1 MLNQNKLQE
10 IKQVCT
16 NKFLIPFEGYAKKL
30 PNGDC
35 TAYPDP
41 GPTGLPVTI
50 GYGSTYDDKG
60 VPVKMGDIWTHEKS
74 LYVKSKVLDKFI
86 IILQK
91 YSPKLFDEPVNRV
104 AAVLSWLY
112 NLGEGNY
119 AKSTFRKRID
129 EKKWLDASKECIKWN
144 KAGKAGKL
152 VVLKGLTTRRKL
164 EADNILNP

>member
-1 MLNQNKLQE
+1 MDQTKLDQ

-16 NKFLIPFEGYAKKL
+16 SKFLIPSEGYAKKL

-35 TAYPDP
+35 AAYPDP
-41 GPTGLPVTI
+41 GPTGLPITI

-60 VPVKMGDIWTHEKS
+60 VPVKLGDVWTHDKAV
-74 LYVKSKVLDKFI
+74 YVKSKVLDKFI
-86 IILQK
+86 VILQK

-119 AKSTFRKRID
+119 SRSTFRKCID
-129 EKKWLDASKECIKWN
+129 SKSWVMAAEECLKWD
-144 KAGKAGKL
+144 KAKG
-152 VVLKGLTTRRKL
+152 VTLKGLTKRRL
-164 EADNILNP
+164 FEAQNILNP